1 MPTKTDYLTA
11 AAKAADKV
19 YAKIV
24 ELHCVH
30 KSGANTWAKLLSK
43 KRTTCAAS
51 GSITYQLAGILP
63 TGKTVN
69 HRKAV
74 GGSDANILKRK
85 STVNKAMKGAANV
98 SKDKAS
104 VIWVGKKYADL
115 PAKYRKKGVMYIQD
129 SNVCVCA
136 GGGAIYSCNNS
147 KGYQVNAKGQ
157 YVKDKITS
165 GYAFKSPILVVIVPK
180 TVTAATTTTKKTTGT
195 TTKKEGTYDM
205 DTIRNGDKGQQIK
218 VLQKLLGG
226 LDIDGEFG
234 PLTEAAVRAYQ
245 KKKSL
250 DVDGIVGPKTWGAM
264 LA

>member
-74 GGSDANILKRK
+74 GGSDANILRKK

-98 SKDKAS
+98 PKDKAS

-165 GYAFKSPILVVIVPK
+165 GYAFKSPILVVIVPRVFGPQGA
-180 TVTAATTTTKKTTGT
+180 TTTATTTTTKK
-195 TTKKEGTYDM
+195 EEHNM

-245 KKKSL
+245 KKQGL
-250 DVDGIVGPKTWGAM
+250 DVDGIVGPKTWAA
-264 LA
+264 LLK

>member
-11 AAKAADKV
+11 AARAADKV

-74 GGSDANILKRK
+74 GGSDANILRKK
-85 STVNKAMKGAANV
+85 STISKAMKGAANV
-98 SKDKAS
+98 PKDKAS

-165 GYAFKSPILVVIVPK
+165 GYAFKSPILVVIVPRVVVAQGA
-180 TVTAATTTTKKTTGT
+180 TTTATTTTTKKE
-195 TTKKEGTYDM
+195 KHNM
-205 DTIRNGDKGQQIK
+205 DTLRNGDKGQQIK

-245 KKKSL
+245 KKKGL
-250 DVDGIVGPKTWGAM
+250 DVDGIVGPKTWGE
-264 LA
+264 LLK

>member
-74 GGSDANILKRK
+74 GGSDANILRKK
-85 STVNKAMKGAANV
+85 STISKAMKGAANV
-98 SKDKAS
+98 PRDKAS

-165 GYAFKSPILVVIVPK
+165 GYAFKSPILVVIVPRVFGAQGA
-180 TVTAATTTTKKTTGT
+180 TTTTTKK
-195 TTKKEGTYDM
+195 EEHNM
-205 DTIRNGDKGQQIK
+205 DTLRNGDKGQQIK

-245 KKKSL
+245 KKKGL
-250 DVDGIVGPKTWGAM
+250 DVDGIVGPKTWAA
-264 LA
+264 LLK

>member
-1 MPTKTDYLTA
+1 MATKTDYLTA
-11 AAKAADKV
+11 AARAADKV

-74 GGSDANILKRK
+74 GGSDANIL
-85 STVNKAMKGAANV
+85 
-98 SKDKAS
+98 
-104 VIWVGKKYADL
+104 
-115 PAKYRKKGVMYIQD
+115 RKKPTIYIQD

-165 GYAFKSPILVVIVPK
+165 GYAFKSPILVVIVPRVVGAQGA
-180 TVTAATTTTKKTTGT
+180 TTTTTKK
-195 TTKKEGTYDM
+195 EEHNM
-205 DTIRNGDKGQQIK
+205 DTLRNGDKGQQIK

-245 KKKSL
+245 KKKGL

>member
-11 AAKAADKV
+11 AARAADKV

-98 SKDKAS
+98 PRDKAS

-165 GYAFKSPILVVIVPK
+165 GYAFKSPILVVIVPR
-180 TVTAATTTTKKTTGT
+180 VFGPQGVITTTTKK
-195 TTKKEGTYDM
+195 EEHNM
-205 DTIRNGDKGQQIK
+205 DTLRNGDKGQQIK

-245 KKKSL
+245 KKKGL
-250 DVDGIVGPKTWGAM
+250 DADGIVGPKTWGE
-264 LA
+264 LLK

>member
-11 AAKAADKV
+11 AARAADKV

-74 GGSDANILKRK
+74 GGSDANILRKK
-85 STVNKAMKGAANV
+85 STISKAMKGAANV
-98 SKDKAS
+98 PGDKAS

-165 GYAFKSPILVVIVPK
+165 GYAFKSPILVVIVPRVVGAQGA
-180 TVTAATTTTKKTTGT
+180 TTTATTTTTKK
-195 TTKKEGTYDM
+195 EEHNM
-205 DTIRNGDKGQQIK
+205 DTLRNGDKGQQIK

-245 KKKSL
+245 KKKGL
-250 DVDGIVGPKTWGAM
+250 DVDGIVGPKTWGAL

>member
-11 AAKAADKV
+11 AARAADKV

-85 STVNKAMKGAANV
+85 STINKAMKGAANV
-98 SKDKAS
+98 PKDKAS

-115 PAKYRKKGVMYIQD
+115 PVKYRKKGVMYIQD

-165 GYAFKSPILVVIVPK
+165 GYAFKSPILVVIVPRVVGAQGA
-180 TVTAATTTTKKTTGT
+180 TTTATTTTTKK
-195 TTKKEGTYDM
+195 EEHNM
-205 DTIRNGDKGQQIK
+205 DTLRNGDKGQQIK

-245 KKKSL
+245 KKKGL
-250 DVDGIVGPKTWGAM
+250 DVDGIVGPKTWGE
-264 LA
+264 LLK

>member
-11 AAKAADKV
+11 AARAADKV

-74 GGSDANILKRK
+74 GGSDANILRKK
-85 STVNKAMKGAANV
+85 STISKAMKGAANV
-98 SKDKAS
+98 PRDKAS

-165 GYAFKSPILVVIVPK
+165 GYAFKSPILVVIVPRVFGAQGA
-180 TVTAATTTTKKTTGT
+180 TTTTTKK
-195 TTKKEGTYDM
+195 EEHNM
-205 DTIRNGDKGQQIK
+205 DTLRNGDKGQQIK

-245 KKKSL
+245 KKKGL
-250 DVDGIVGPKTWGAM
+250 DVDGIVGPKTWGEL

>member
-1 MPTKTDYLTA
+1 MATDYLSA
-11 AAKAADKV
+11 AARAADKV
-19 YAKIV
+19 YSKVV
-24 ELHCVH
+24 ELHCKH
-30 KSGANTWAKLLSK
+30 KAGIKTYSQMV
-43 KRTTCAAS
+43 KRKGVSCASSAS
-51 GSITYQLAGILP
+51 IAYQLAGILP
-63 TGKTVN
+63 KGKKVN

-74 GGSDANILKRK
+74 GGSNANILKRK
-85 STVNKAMKGAANV
+85 STINKAMKGATNV
-98 SKDKAS
+98 PKDKAS
-104 VIWVGKKYADL
+104 VIWVGKRYADL
-115 PAKYRKKGVMYIQD
+115 PAKYRKKGVLYIQD

-157 YVKDKITS
+157 YVRDKITS

-180 TVTAATTTTKKTTGT
+180 TATTTTKKTTGT

-234 PLTEAAVRAYQ
+234 PLTEEAVRAYQ
-245 KKKSL
+245 KKKGL
-250 DVDGIVGPKTWGAM
+250 DVDGIVGPKTWGE
-264 LA
+264 LLK